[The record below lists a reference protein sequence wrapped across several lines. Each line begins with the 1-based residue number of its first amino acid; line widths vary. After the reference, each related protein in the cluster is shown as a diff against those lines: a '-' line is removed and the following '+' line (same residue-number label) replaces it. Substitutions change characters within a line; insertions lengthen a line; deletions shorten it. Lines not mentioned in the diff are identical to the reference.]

1 MFCNRGA
8 RVQLRVNLLR
18 VDASTSDQLFRLCRV
33 FHLGMNQLRVQSL
46 SLLSLFSETGPGCVC
61 CSTLWARWTQPA
73 LKVTLIRPGWLA
85 DGVFRRA
92 VVICTSPKT
101 SVFYKALMK
110 LVCVARRPEVVW
122 SAHWRQG
129 SALSPTPTR
138 GWLYIQFKNALMS
151 WLWIAMI
158 QNIINEEHL

>member
-8 RVQLRVNLLR
+8 WVQLRVNLLH
-18 VDASTSDQLFRLCRV
+18 VDASTSDQLSRLCRL
-33 FHLGMNQLRVQSL
+33 FHLGKNQLGVQSL

-61 CSTLWARWTQPA
+61 CSTLCARWTQPA

-92 VVICTSPKT
+92 VVICTSQKT
-101 SVFYKALMK
+101 SVFYKALIK
-110 LVCVARRPEVVW
+110 LVCVARRPGVVW
-122 SAHWRQG
+122 SAHWRRG
-129 SALSPTPTR
+129 SALSPTE
-138 GWLYIQFKNALMS
+138 GWLYIRFMYLLMYL
-151 WLWIAMI
+151 LWIAMI